1 VEVVAVEVDT
11 LTAPHARPGQ
21 RVLVHAGSGGLGST
35 VIQLAKHLGATVAT
49 TARGENVELVRSF
62 GADLV
67 VDYTKEDF
75 AEVLSGYDVVLDS
88 RGARTSRG
96 PSRSSSRGDRRSA

>member
-1 VEVVAVEVDT
+1 MTRPCAPAWQALVDR
-11 LTAPHARPGQ
+11 AQVKPGQ
-21 RVLVHAGSGGLGST
+21 KVLIHAGSGGLGST

-49 TARGENVELVRSF
+49 TASAKNAELVRSL
-62 GADLV
+62 GADVV

-88 RGARTSRG
+88 LVAKTSRS
-96 PSRSSSRGDRRSA
+96 P